1 MGKDSRNPWKKMLRE
16 RKKEASLSKV
26 KEKIIP
32 ALFKDSTEDFIQ
44 ERSTALG
51 FCSRE
56 GDWLNSEY
64 NKEK

>member
-1 MGKDSRNPWKKMLRE
+1 MGEDRRSPLKKMLRE
-16 RKKEASLSKV
+16 RKKEACLSKV

-32 ALFKDSTEDFIQ
+32 ALLKDSTEDFIQ
-44 ERSTALG
+44 ESTTAVG
-51 FCSRE
+51 FCSGE

>member
-1 MGKDSRNPWKKMLRE
+1 MLRE
-16 RKKEASLSKV
+16 RKKEASLSQV